1 MEVSIA
7 NNHNLKYKD
16 ADYWNERFAEED
28 SYEWLA
34 TYEDIK
40 PIMKEA
46 LNKVGPEAKILQ
58 IGCGNSQLALDLYDD
73 GFQDITNID
82 ISEVV
87 INKMTAKHPHLKF
100 VQMDATKLDFG
111 KEKFDFVIEKATLD
125 AFLVDSASPWDLTSN
140 GSQKVLQVLENVKKV
155 LKVSGVFMSIT
166 FSQPHFRVPLLAN
179 KGLKWSIKVGI
190 FSFLYNTSYYTTN
203 IIKVDKFT
211 STGGVLDYYIF
222 KCEEGD
228 AGPAVAQWCVGGPKI
243 ENNEAWTSSDEEEFL
258 MKIGTSSIGGSSDE
272 EGAGSG
278 GSQG

>member
-166 FSQPHFRVPLLAN
+166 FSQPHFRVPLLAH
-179 KGLKWSIKVGI
+179 KGLEWS
-190 FSFLYNTSYYTTN
+190 
-203 IIKVDKFT
+203 IKVDKFT

-222 KCEEGD
+222 KCEEGNAD
-228 AGPAVAQWCVGGPKI
+228 PAMAQWCVKGGPKI
-243 ENNEAWTSSDEEEFL
+243 EINEAWTSSDEDEFL
-258 MKIGTSSIGGSSDE
+258 MKIGTSSIGSGSDE
-272 EGAGSG
+272 EEAGSG